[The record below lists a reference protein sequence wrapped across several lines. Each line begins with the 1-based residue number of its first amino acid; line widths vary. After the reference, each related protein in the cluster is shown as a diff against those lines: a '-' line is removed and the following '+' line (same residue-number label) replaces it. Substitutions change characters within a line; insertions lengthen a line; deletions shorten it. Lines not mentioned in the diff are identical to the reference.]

1 MGYTI
6 CIYTTPTNSPT
17 HDTFLVN
24 ALIIV
29 LTNPT
34 NHHWINTQ
42 HHYNTT
48 PFTTTTTTDV
58 AQPESGDSEYA
69 LILQAHTMQLSMGGM
84 ETSPGLAG
92 TFCGPNDDLFAVLG
106 NDMRLVS
113 VFQTLNARTPLAV
126 VQLPGAGGDSLY
138 NAGAL
143 MAARAQVE
151 PPGTPDEATEGQ
163 QGGGE
168 QKKKKKKK
176 KGEEKEPGP
185 LGEHVW
191 LLWSHDGA
199 LELGNAAAASG
210 RVVLPPGTPPLPKG
224 VAQLGTITSDR
235 AVLLNATEKVLQVCW
250 QPLGPQAPG
259 SLAHPQGTP
268 DHACLGAV
276 VTSERIVVVD
286 GDLRLLA
293 SNSPHDKHVQVLS
306 CVWAGPALFF
316 STSAEEVYQFSWGG
330 SPVRCFALS
339 NGAPC
344 TLAGA
349 LVDRLLVATRVGGVT
364 EVMLR
369 YFDIGPVMVG
379 WGWVGGCLMV
389 GVTIMGNLQSFY
401 GITCI
406 SCHQVYNMHETP
418 LPHTHTHVYPM
429 SIPHTYHH
437 HTQALLVGWAGLAA
451 SGAMTDGVSKARKA
465 MTKILM
471 CYDSSGIEPQQLAA
485 LADAGFADVALQ
497 IIRAHFAMK
506 IEGGRHAS
514 NVERCKA
521 EANAL
526 VKEYEASPYRPG
538 WVVSGGV
545 GGLGYM

>member
-1 MGYTI
+1 
-6 CIYTTPTNSPT
+6 
-17 HDTFLVN
+17 
-24 ALIIV
+24 
-29 LTNPT
+29 
-34 NHHWINTQ
+34 
-42 HHYNTT
+42 
-48 PFTTTTTTDV
+48 
-58 AQPESGDSEYA
+58 
-69 LILQAHTMQLSMGGM
+69 
-84 ETSPGLAG
+84 
-92 TFCGPNDDLFAVLG
+92 
-106 NDMRLVS
+106 MRLVS
-113 VFQTLNARTPLAV
+113 IFLTLNARTPLAV

-143 MAARAQVE
+143 MAARAEVE
-151 PPGTPDEATEGQ
+151 GPPTPEETEGP
-163 QGGGE
+163 GD
-168 QKKKKKKK
+168 KKKKKKK
-176 KGEEKEPGP
+176 KGEEKEKDVGP

-199 LELGNAAAASG
+199 LELGNAAAAKG
-210 RVVLPPGTPPLPKG
+210 RVVLPPGAPPLPKG
-224 VAQLGTITSDR
+224 VTQLGTMVSDR

-250 QPLGPQAPG
+250 QPMGPQAPG

-364 EVMLR
+364 EVMSR
-369 YFDIGPVMVG
+369 FFDMGPVCVG
-379 WGWVGGCLMV
+379 CEWVGGGGSCCVAVVAV
-389 GVTIMGNLQSFY
+389 GGCFSYPAVSHSTVFHCCMCTICTVCMLFDVILSQ
-401 GITCI
+401 I
-406 SCHQVYNMHETP
+406 
-418 LPHTHTHVYPM
+418 LPHSPPHSLSPSCTHP
-429 SIPHTYHH
+429 PPH

-451 SGAMTDGVSKARKA
+451 SGAMTDGISKARKA
-465 MTKILM
+465 IAKILQ

-497 IIRAHFAMK
+497 IIRAHFAMR
-506 IEGGRHAS
+506 IDGGRHSS

-538 WVVSGGV
+538 WVSCGVLWGWVYCGVVCLGQVFLGGMGGV
-545 GGLGYM
+545 ACCV